1 MYRQFIF
8 ALATAAITSMTY
20 AQEAW
25 PSKVVTIVV
34 PFSAGA
40 SNDAIARYLANRLG
54 KKWNKNVIV
63 ENKPGAGGSVGSA
76 QVARAQADGH
86 TLLFMSSAFTTMAA
100 SNTPKELGFDAV
112 AEIAPVAM
120 VARAQLV
127 LVTGPTVKAKNFAEF
142 LPEAK
147 SRPLFVATPGV
158 NSASHFASEAF
169 QMATG
174 LKFDSVNYKGG
185 NEAMLDVMAGRADVY
200 FGTVASTTPFLKD
213 GKMRAMSVLSADRA
227 TVLPDI
233 PNVFE
238 VGYKDAEFSFWWGMF
253 APIKTPQAIV
263 DKVNADI
270 TALMGD
276 AEGRKFLDNLGAG
289 VSPMAV
295 GAFKGVVSSEIT
307 RWTKVADRMKA
318 QAKK

>member
-1 MYRQFIF
+1 
-8 ALATAAITSMTY
+8 
-20 AQEAW
+20 
-25 PSKVVTIVV
+25 
-34 PFSAGA
+34 
-40 SNDAIARYLANRLG
+40 
-54 KKWNKNVIV
+54 
-63 ENKPGAGGSVGSA
+63 
-76 QVARAQADGH
+76 
-86 TLLFMSSAFTTMAA
+86 
-100 SNTPKELGFDAV
+100 
-112 AEIAPVAM
+112 
-120 VARAQLV
+120 
-127 LVTGPTVKAKNFAEF
+127 
-142 LPEAK
+142 
-147 SRPLFVATPGV
+147 
-158 NSASHFASEAF
+158 
-169 QMATG
+169 
-174 LKFDSVNYKGG
+174 
-185 NEAMLDVMAGRADVY
+185 
-200 FGTVASTTPFLKD
+200 
-213 GKMRAMSVLSADRA
+213 MRAMSVLSADRA

-233 PNVFE
+233 PTVFE